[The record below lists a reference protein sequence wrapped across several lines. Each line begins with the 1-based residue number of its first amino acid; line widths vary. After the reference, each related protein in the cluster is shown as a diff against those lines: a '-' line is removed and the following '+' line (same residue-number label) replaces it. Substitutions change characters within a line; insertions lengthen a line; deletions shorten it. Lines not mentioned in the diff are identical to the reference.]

1 MLLGSKLIFTMNV
14 MANTNNSDNKFK
26 LIVFSSS
33 SGSAFRLTIKSSKSS
48 LGVWNQLWNKILK
61 IDEIYPK
68 FKFIFDFM
76 IN

>member
-33 SGSAFRLTIKSSKSS
+33 SGSPFRLTIKSSKSS
-48 LGVWNQLWNKILK
+48 LGVWNLIMK
-61 IDEIYPK
+61 
-68 FKFIFDFM
+68 
-76 IN
+76 